1 MTPSPRPE
9 DDSVEIAAPSGERP
23 LTIVSILP
31 DLLNTNGD
39 AANARVLAQRARWS
53 GHDAEVVEVRT
64 RADLPASVDAVVIG
78 SGSDSQLENARDVL
92 LTMVAELRA
101 WTTAGVPILAVGTGW
116 ELLSWGIELPGGV
129 VVEGL
134 GLVALALAR
143 TPPAEVG
150 IDIGKDSQYT
160 DDDGG
165 HVQGEP
171 AAKDGLARS
180 VDYWRDQHERAYQV
194 GDVARTKLLET
205 NRYRAD
211 GCAATQRIL
220 AEPSEDE
227 HSGQGDDKGGYPQI
241 VDHQPHPGA
250 KCCCNTERDGER
262 DQRVQP

>member
-78 SGSDSQLENARDVL
+78 SGSDSHLETARDVL

-134 GLVALALAR
+134 GLVAGRAVPRATRATDDLVVASKYGRLVGFENHARDYVGAEGSRLGRVTYGTGNGQGTEGLVMGDLVATHLHGPVLARNPGLADHLLGAALAR
-143 TPPAEVG
+143 RGVAYTPG
-150 IDIGKDSQYT
+150 IRTQPV
-160 DDDGG
+160 DDMAL
-165 HVQGEP
+165 
-171 AAKDGLARS
+171 AARNQVAARLS
-180 VDYWRDQHERAYQV
+180 LPND
-194 GDVARTKLLET
+194 
-205 NRYRAD
+205 
-211 GCAATQRIL
+211 
-220 AEPSEDE
+220 
-227 HSGQGDDKGGYPQI
+227 
-241 VDHQPHPGA
+241 
-250 KCCCNTERDGER
+250 
-262 DQRVQP
+262 